1 MYTHSEYPDCSMY
14 NSSLFNDLRKYS
26 FSINNNG
33 SITYE
38 ADASTYDVD
47 FKIDRLDNIIGS
59 DISTAEE
66 QDVDTLDNAWY
77 PAFITTSQSD
87 QNKKTVLE
95 KIDFKEDSL
104 GINDFISFVGKFNY
118 WKTLDADGGSEVNRF
133 MSSDWRLTNKYN
145 NFSPLYGVLCWYR
158 RNSTANLNMKFR
170 FMPVGT
176 VFLAETEY
184 YQKTDDRTA
193 KKLSVD
199 RSALNSSLNVDNP
212 PEFIFTDEEELYNY
226 SLNGDTSYQVVRI
239 VGGST
244 FSNRVDAIYIP
255 NGESFAFHDNVVDAA
270 RAAASSLYSYS
281 YVSPALHGVYREIFN
296 ALYPYARGYTMSE
309 NKTRAFNLLC
319 NFMSTGPQIDRVT
332 ISSLSDSRIKTA
344 VLDFLNNL
352 GGGDPVQENLQ
363 VFKCIYKIINITS
376 DSAYDKVDR
385 ISLNDYVCSKEQLF
399 YKIISKYTPELTLGP
414 GEDTILRYVD
424 PEEPQNRRSTFKD
437 GSNGIH
443 LSFSNVATTY
453 YDETASNEIQQNLDE
468 TTAAFDNI
476 SDVIESRLA
485 ADEGVPAD
493 MISSRNALSD
503 AKDQLALDLE
513 ASMSLFNNY
522 GVFLGND
529 AYQYMSYQTDF
540 NKTQSQAD
548 VKAFQKAPP
557 SDPGFTSDKLGTG
570 IVYYA
575 DYELPAMSDNTLYLG
590 RGHVGSI
597 ATSFGFGEIPSDERL
612 EIEDALPDSS
622 PVDTNY
628 ADAQYSWRVR
638 KGPGGLRF
646 GYEDFVT
653 PPNINAGGIRGTPT
667 RTGKTYNTA
676 IIPFV
681 FLGVTQS
688 GTWEIELTRSVG
700 PFAQVDRTIITT
712 ESSSYLNPTLS
723 SDITS
728 KPIYFRKINCGFANT
743 IAFDKAGLIWLVDTS
758 NFINV
763 NDNDVVEGGHSEC
776 LKAEDIRLFIT
787 DNTGGKVFDGIQT
800 IATSNT
806 YLDLTYKPENTTIS
820 IYALNISYLRD
831 ECHPY
836 CSSSYSDRIYAKRDV
851 APSGIAFYRGAN
863 RVNGSL
869 KTWKSFSSNVFTEFA
884 WPTDEVYT
892 GAPVRTYGGF
902 NERQLSQILG
912 SSRIG
917 NHKELIPLDKRN
929 DMLLPTGI
937 FCYKENIAIT
947 GNEIALQKGLFDPE
961 VGFVYPDDPHFVDNR
976 SYALEDRTE
985 KYSTHLFEGRG
996 FYDLR
1001 PHVENGLSKPHRSSI
1016 YINPNKFV
1024 DDSQPFQAG
1033 DNRRK
1038 GDSYGY
1044 KSAGGPR
1051 HGDHSMYRIGASTP
1065 NGHDEDYVTGELQ
1078 ESYDLYEQGSLDA
1091 DIKHIEVNLNY
1102 LNYQNP
1108 QNLSFVLEMYDQY
1121 GTKYENHI
1129 DTMSSDPPSEINNYE
1144 TIYNDELKDYYD
1156 ALRILHTTGQ
1166 VCLINQ
1172 EHIKN
1177 YNPNYVLRFSDF
1189 YDKNIVASTRETF
1202 NSLGTQRTH
1211 LNLSDHQ
1218 NEEKL
1223 SPTAF
1228 ADLPG
1233 AETECLSDVHMVN
1246 AIKNNSIG
1254 GFFTHLN
1261 KFSGE
1266 KMGGITAKLA
1276 VYVVNPFDYR
1286 TTIMDNLLSNDT
1298 LSNLKNLNKR
1308 TTSNTINNSL
1318 CNWELILHRNDVP
1331 GYHRKD
1337 TLGKIAYDKNSF
1349 VENSIGPFNYMF
1361 DAKPNKTVIPNVNVN
1376 APYSYIEGVS
1386 NCSYYDAL
1394 NDLLGDTLPGAIG
1407 FPNLIGYL
1415 LFVASFFGG
1424 IGLGAMGALI
1434 TLANS
1439 LSNGGV
1445 NDPIV
1450 NYFIQNR
1457 IAARISNLNR
1467 AYFTPVYRNSGFG
1480 KPDRVVVCLSNNKSY
1495 WYTTEVPIF
1504 KYQNTTKSYRQ
1515 KLAYVLI
1522 YKNSP
1527 FGGLGRFSYSILE
1540 NYRELDLINC
1550 KYVLSTDVSTTFGEK
1565 LNYNYSYQSTI
1576 DGSTHEKKINLFVG
1590 DIVQLNNQTIPE
1602 NNGYWLV
1609 QDDNWIRFPDNN
1621 YVFLQNHKLNVSSST
1636 NWYAGHHIII
1646 DGYRAYYH
1654 FDVGKTVLLAGNIAN
1669 TITSSNLISTN
1680 SGYKTILGF
1689 RNAVQGDGYVGYSAS
1704 ASNRILVFN
1713 PRFQTSEQD
1722 LSNKNNSWVE
1732 DSNFVYKWPMEEHKQ
1747 GLNTD
1752 SHDVTNTAT
1761 PEGGIGYGTDIIR
1774 HGTLDTEQK
1783 TNKSFDIHDQANN
1796 KNNDQYKYF
1805 NFSITHKSPVL
1816 DEDGNIA
1823 VNEDEEGN
1831 PIEGDYILEE
1841 KTSRLTFSS
1850 DDSTGDK
1857 MRAYRYSIKD
1867 LGIYSG
1873 HGLSQE
1879 LDLLDSAQGVDTIS
1893 SKTLDD
1899 AYKPIYFAIQ
1909 ELYEEDFIEIATNKI
1924 RDINNEIFEET
1935 EYPGSFN
1942 LSDTGVLMIDKDLN
1956 YNNKIVSFYP
1966 QEYASMTGHYE
1977 DITGRQENTITTFD
1991 QAKVSS
1997 NLIGLRNY
2005 FNTLINDPIEC
2016 QTSGYYT
2023 PEDCH
2028 KTYLKHR
2035 IRSKENEAND
2045 IYHALNIAYTG
2056 EQIAPHTRGSFSLN
2070 GTNDSSISYND
2081 TNYYWI
2087 HVDPENGCFVS
2098 NEMSVKI
2105 PTHTEYQLLDIGSTI
2120 NGNQLTTR
2128 SHITP
2133 DSRSNIYPVPQGEDG
2148 VIQVTD
2154 LNGGSYRIDYTD
2166 KKQQDIKNAWQE
2178 VDPSLDFSNMVEYSF
2193 GSTNT
2198 SNVDVNKM
2206 LLNFGD
2212 NTNGALIAWQDYYER
2227 PAALGSTYADYQLKE
2242 VIDFGE
2248 PVYMKFRVMPPRKL
2262 KYHDQRAKVYIPTK
2276 DGGLS
2281 RSVKPIST
2289 QFGTIANDFYCWR
2302 CVDQENQYTTTT
2314 PFFKMMNEMIFRGFF
2329 GSTDG
2334 VEQTNKISLTSQDV
2348 WEWIPYD
2355 YKVATNSLNIGTL
2368 LGAVLDFSAGRAE
2381 GHCCNRAVYNLAI
2394 NGSIAYYGMNLN
2406 NAVGQAGVPS
2416 PSVVYRC
2423 DRATFSY
2430 TVTADDI
2437 AGISTDN
2444 EGTCGVFMTLQLVCQ
2459 CAGEYTPEPETDG
2472 EDGPQYV
2479 APRELQE
2486 VPLQHP
2492 SCDPYSFSC
2501 HNDAIKLTAT
2511 SAAGTVFYDGIIG
2524 ETQLTIGVGG

>member
-1 MYTHSEYPDCSMY
+1 MYTHSQYPDCSMY
-14 NSSLFNDLRKYS
+14 NSSLFNDLRQYY
-26 FSINNNG
+26 FSITNNG

-38 ADASTYDVD
+38 ANGDTYDVNL
-47 FKIDRLDNIIGS
+47 KIDRLNDIIGS
-59 DISTAEE
+59 SISTAEE
-66 QDVDTLDNAWY
+66 QDADTLDNAWY

-87 QNKKTVLE
+87 QGKKTVLE

-158 RNSTANLNMKFR
+158 RNSTADLNMKFR

-176 VFLAETEY
+176 IFLVQEEQYEEDRY

-199 RSALNSSLNVDNP
+199 RSVLNSSLNVDNP
-212 PEFIFTDEEELYNY
+212 PEFSFTDEEELYNY

-255 NGESFAFHDNVVDAA
+255 NGESFAFHDNAVDAA
-270 RAAASSLYSYS
+270 RAQASSLYSYS
-281 YVSPALHGVYREIFN
+281 YVSPALHGIYREIFN

-332 ISSLSDSRIKTA
+332 ISSLSDSRIKTT
-344 VLDFLNNL
+344 VLNFLNSL
-352 GGGDPVQENLQ
+352 QGGDPEQEKLE
-363 VFKCIYKIINITS
+363 VFKCIYNIINIAS
-376 DSAYDKVDR
+376 DSMYDKVDR
-385 ISLNDYVCSKEQLF
+385 ISLNDYVSSKEQLF

-414 GEDTILRYVD
+414 GENTILRYVD
-424 PEEPQNRRSTFKD
+424 PEEPQDRRSTFRD
-437 GSNGIH
+437 GTNGPH
-443 LSFSNVATTY
+443 LSFANIATTY
-453 YDETASNEIQQNLDE
+453 YDESSVSES
-468 TTAAFDNI
+468 TT
-476 SDVIESRLA
+476 LY
-485 ADEGVPAD
+485 
-493 MISSRNALSD
+493 
-503 AKDQLALDLE
+503 
-513 ASMSLFNNY
+513 NNY
-522 GVFLGND
+522 GIYLGHD
-529 AYQYMSYQTDF
+529 EYQYMSYQTDF
-540 NKTQSQAD
+540 NETQSQAD
-548 VKAFQKAPP
+548 ISTFQKAPP
-557 SDPGFTSDKLGTG
+557 DDPEFTSDKSSNK

-597 ATSFGFGEIPSDERL
+597 ATSFGFGEISSGERL

-622 PVDTNY
+622 SLETNY

-646 GYEDFVT
+646 GYEDSVSV
-653 PPNINAGGIRGTPT
+653 PNINAGGVRGTPF
-667 RTGKTYNTA
+667 RTGKTFNTA
-676 IIPFV
+676 IIPDV
-681 FLGVTQS
+681 FLGITQA
-688 GTWEIELTRSVG
+688 GTWEIELIRSVG
-700 PFAQVDRTIITT
+700 PFSQVDRTIITT
-712 ESSSYLNPTLS
+712 ESNSYLLPDLS

-743 IAFDKAGLIWLVDTS
+743 IAFDKAGLIWLVDTP
-758 NFINV
+758 NYINT
-763 NDNDVVEGGHSEC
+763 NDNNIVEGGHSEC

-787 DNTGGKVFDGIQT
+787 DDTGGKAFDGIQP
-800 IATSNT
+800 IAATNT
-806 YLDLTYKPENTTIS
+806 YLDLTYKPGNTTIS
-820 IYALNISYLRD
+820 IYSLNISYLRD
-831 ECHPY
+831 ECNPY
-836 CSSSYSDRIYAKRDV
+836 CASSYSDRIYAKRDV
-851 APSGIAFYRGAN
+851 APQGIAFYRGPN
-863 RVNGSL
+863 RVNGNL
-869 KTWKSFSSNVFTEFA
+869 QTWKSKDFSSNVFTEFG
-884 WPTDEVYT
+884 WPTDEIYT
-892 GAPVRTYGGF
+892 GAPVRSYGGF
-902 NERQLSQILG
+902 DERQLSQILG
-912 SSRIG
+912 SSRIA
-917 NHKELIPLDKRN
+917 NHKGLTALDRRN
-929 DMLLPTGI
+929 DMFRPTGV
-937 FCYKENIAIT
+937 FCYRENIAIT

-961 VGFVYPDDPHFVDNR
+961 VGFVYPDDPNFIDNI

-1024 DDSQPFQAG
+1024 DPNQPFQGG

-1044 KSAGGPR
+1044 KSFGGPK
-1051 HGDHSMYRIGASTP
+1051 HGDHSMYRIGESTP
-1065 NGHDEDYVTGELQ
+1065 NGYDEDYVTGELQ
-1078 ESYDLYEQGSLDA
+1078 ESYDLYEQDSLNA
-1091 DIKHIEVNLNY
+1091 DIKHVEVNLNY

-1121 GTKYENHI
+1121 GTKYENQI
-1129 DTMSSDPPSEINNYE
+1129 DTMSYTPPSD
-1144 TIYNDELKDYYD
+1144 YNDNLKDYYD
-1156 ALRILHTTGQ
+1156 ALRILHATGQ

-1189 YDKNIVASTRETF
+1189 YNKNIVASTRETF

-1233 AETECLSDVHMVN
+1233 AETQSASDVHMVN
-1246 AIKNNSIG
+1246 AIKNSSIG
-1254 GFFTHLN
+1254 GFFTHLD
-1261 KFSGE
+1261 KFSQE

-1276 VYVVNPFDYR
+1276 VYVINPFDYR

-1298 LSNLKNLNKR
+1298 LSNLKSLNKR

-1318 CNWELILHRNDVP
+1318 CNWELILHRDDVP

-1337 TLGKIAYDKNSF
+1337 TLGKIAYDKSSS
-1349 VENSIGPFNYMF
+1349 VQNSIGPFNYIF
-1361 DAKPNKTVIPNVNVN
+1361 NANRKTIIPNVNVN
-1376 APYSYIEGVS
+1376 APYPYIEGVS

-1394 NDLLGDTLPGAIG
+1394 NDLLGDTLPTAVG

-1415 LFVASFFGG
+1415 LFIGSFFGG
-1424 IGLGAMGALI
+1424 IGLGAMGGLI

-1457 IAARISNLNR
+1457 IAARIENLNR

-1495 WYTTEVPIF
+1495 WYATEVPIF
-1504 KYQNTTKSYRQ
+1504 KYQNTTQSYRQ
-1515 KLAYVLI
+1515 QLAYVLI
-1522 YKNSP
+1522 HKKSP
-1527 FGGLGRFSYSILE
+1527 FGGLGRFSYSVLE
-1540 NYRELDLINC
+1540 NYRSLDLINC
-1550 KYVLSTDVSTTFGEK
+1550 KYVLNEDMSNDYLDLIGEK
-1565 LNYNYSYQSTI
+1565 LDHNYSYQSTI
-1576 DGSTHEKKINLFVG
+1576 DGSTHEKKINLFAG
-1590 DIVQLNNQTIPE
+1590 DIVQLNNQPILE

-1609 QDDNWIRFPDNN
+1609 QKGSWISFPDNN
-1621 YVFLQNHKLNVSSST
+1621 YIFLQNHKLNVSSST
-1636 NWYAGHHIII
+1636 NWYGGHHIII

-1689 RNAVQGDGYVGYSAS
+1689 GEAVKGDGYVGYSAS

-1722 LSNKNNSWVE
+1722 LSQKSNNWVE
-1732 DSNFVYKWPMEEHKQ
+1732 DSHFVYKWPMEEHKQ

-1752 SHDVTNTAT
+1752 SHNFTNTAT
-1761 PEGGIGYGTDIIR
+1761 PEGNIGYGTDTIR

-1805 NFSITHKSPVL
+1805 NFSVTHKAPYV
-1816 DEDGNIA
+1816 DELGTIA

-1831 PIEGDYILEE
+1831 PIDGDYMLEE

-1924 RDINNEIFEET
+1924 RDINNEIFEEA
-1935 EYPGSFN
+1935 EDSGSFN

-1977 DITGRQENTITTFD
+1977 DITGRQENAITTFD

-2005 FNTLINDPIEC
+2005 FNTLPNDPIEC

-2056 EQIAPHTRGSFSLN
+2056 GQRTPHTRGSFNMN

-2081 TNYYWI
+2081 TSHYWI

-2105 PTHTEYQLLDIGSTI
+2105 PTYTEYQLLDIGSTI
-2120 NGNQLTTR
+2120 NGNQITTQ

-2133 DSRSNIYPVPQGEDG
+2133 DSNSSTYPVPQGEDG
-2148 VIQVTD
+2148 VIEVTD
-2154 LNGGSYRIDYTD
+2154 LNGGNYRIDYTD
-2166 KKQQDIKNAWQE
+2166 KKQQEVKDAWKE

-2198 SNVDVNKM
+2198 SSVDVNKM

-2212 NTNGALIAWQDYYER
+2212 NTNGALIAWQDTYER

-2242 VIDFGE
+2242 VIDFNK

-2262 KYHDQRAKVYIPTK
+2262 RYHDQRGKIYIPTR

-2289 QFGTIANDFYCWR
+2289 QFGTIANEFYCWR
-2302 CVDQENQYTTTT
+2302 CVDQNNQYTATT
-2314 PFFKMMNEMIFRGFF
+2314 PFFKMMNEMAFRGFF

-2334 VEQTNKISLTSQDV
+2334 VEQTNKIALTSQEA

-2355 YKVATNSLNIGTL
+2355 YKVATDSVNIGTL
-2368 LGAVLDFSAGRAE
+2368 LGAVLDFSAGIPE
-2381 GHCCNRAVYNLAI
+2381 GHCCNRAVYNLVI
-2394 NGSIAYYGMNLN
+2394 NGRIAYYGMNLN
-2406 NAVGQAGVPS
+2406 NAVGYPGVPG
-2416 PSVVYRC
+2416 PSVEELC

-2437 AGISTDN
+2437 AGVSTDT

-2459 CAGEYTPEPETDG
+2459 CAGEYTPEPEIDE

-2479 APRELQE
+2479 PPGGLSQT
-2486 VPLQHP
+2486 PGPQHP
-2492 SCDPYSFSC
+2492 SCDPYQFSC
-2501 HNDAIKLTAT
+2501 HNDAIKLMAT
-2511 SAAGTVFYDGIIG
+2511 SAAGIVFYDGIIG